1 MIGEC
6 YLLRAYMHFL
16 LVNLYGQ
23 PYTRPG
29 ALETKAVPLK
39 LNSDINEILRKIP
52 LHRFTRLYFRI
63 SMKLK
68 KLINK
73 ESWEQKFSYRFT
85 TLSVK
90 ALRARV
96 YLYMGQ
102 WENAYKAAEAVL
114 TEKNTLEDF
123 NDEAFILPNNY
134 QSVENITALE
144 RGMSSNYTQ
153 AAVLSEALASSY
165 GEGDLRLDA

>member
-1 MIGEC
+1 
-6 YLLRAYMHFL
+6 
-16 LVNLYGQ
+16 
-23 PYTRPG
+23 
-29 ALETKAVPLK
+29 
-39 LNSDINEILRKIP
+39 
-52 LHRFTRLYFRI
+52 
-63 SMKLK
+63 
-68 KLINK
+68 
-73 ESWEQKFSYRFT
+73 
-85 TLSVK
+85 
-90 ALRARV
+90 
-96 YLYMGQ
+96 MGQ

-165 GEGDLRLDA
+165 GEGDLRLDAYFKPADKNGYRFKPEEWKRCFR